1 MRIAYFSPLPPQR
14 TGIADYSATLL
25 PHLAAHADVTLF
37 VDDPG
42 AVTPL
47 HLPVRA
53 IAAFTDAYRE
63 RMDICI
69 YQMGNN
75 VRFHRQIYATALRQ
89 PGLLV
94 LHDIN
99 LYAFH
104 DDLFVGGGR
113 PGGLLRELGFADGM
127 RGVAAGLEIL
137 RDPAQRDDAHF
148 PLMERLAARS
158 LGVLVHSE
166 YARRTVARRSPRTPV
181 RHVNQPVPLRTDAWR
196 DGRKA
201 TAAAKTR
208 LGYAPE
214 TLLVASFGY
223 AAWTKRID
231 RVLPVLAALR
241 PHFPQMRYAVVG
253 KVIEGYDVEAQAAAL
268 GISDMVR
275 FTGFVDEATYA
286 AYLDAADIGVN
297 LRYPSTGETSAALLG
312 LLATG
317 TPTLVSDA
325 DAFAELPAEAVV
337 KIAPDATEADRL
349 RAELALLLDD
359 ADRRT
364 QMGRAAAAYIAQAC
378 DPDAVARRYVDFA
391 GALLADLLAPPVFP
405 VRQS

>member
-37 VDDPG
+37 VDDPA

-53 IAAFTDAYRE
+53 IAAFTDALGE

-137 RDPAQRDDAHF
+137 R
-148 PLMERLAARS
+148 
-158 LGVLVHSE
+158 
-166 YARRTVARRSPRTPV
+166 
-181 RHVNQPVPLRTDAWR
+181 
-196 DGRKA
+196 
-201 TAAAKTR
+201 
-208 LGYAPE
+208 
-214 TLLVASFGY
+214 
-223 AAWTKRID
+223 
-231 RVLPVLAALR
+231 
-241 PHFPQMRYAVVG
+241 
-253 KVIEGYDVEAQAAAL
+253 
-268 GISDMVR
+268 
-275 FTGFVDEATYA
+275 
-286 AYLDAADIGVN
+286 
-297 LRYPSTGETSAALLG
+297 
-312 LLATG
+312 
-317 TPTLVSDA
+317 
-325 DAFAELPAEAVV
+325 
-337 KIAPDATEADRL
+337 
-349 RAELALLLDD
+349 
-359 ADRRT
+359 
-364 QMGRAAAAYIAQAC
+364 
-378 DPDAVARRYVDFA
+378 
-391 GALLADLLAPPVFP
+391 
-405 VRQS
+405 